1 MEVGQG
7 TDVPPCAGMFPPVLG
22 ELGIIA
28 GLEECKLQI
37 TLKAVN
43 FIHLIQYDYLI
54 IIINSLF

>member
-1 MEVGQG
+1 M
-7 TDVPPCAGMFPPVLG
+7 
-22 ELGIIA
+22 
-28 GLEECKLQI
+28 CKLQI